1 MDALNGLIEGFAT
14 AITPTNILW
23 LVVGCLMGT
32 LVGILPGLGPPATIA
47 ILLPLTVGFD
57 PATGLI
63 MMAGIYYGAKYGGST
78 TSILMN
84 IPGESASVV
93 TCLDGYEMA
102 KQGRAGKALGIAAI
116 ASFVAGTIG
125 VIGLTFLAPI
135 VADIA
140 VNFGPP
146 EYSALMMFA
155 LLLVIM
161 LAGDSLLKGFISMFI
176 GLFLATIGTDLF
188 SGQQRFTGGE
198 IELAGGIEFIA
209 LSIGIFAIGEVL
221 VNLEQKTQQPLF
233 KVPKKLRELMPSGKD
248 IRDSTGSMI
257 QGGVLGFFI
266 GVMPGAGSTVASFV
280 SYIVAKKTSRNR
292 KNFGK
297 GAIEGVA
304 APEAANN
311 SETGGAM
318 IPLLTM
324 GIPGSGTGAILLGA
338 LVLYGLNP
346 GPLLFHEHSDV
357 VWPIIASMY
366 LGNIALLVMNLPM
379 VPFFAK
385 LLDTPYKVLYPGIL
399 LVAVIGTFSV
409 NYSIFDVGLL
419 IVFGLLGYVMRKL
432 DIPAAPLVLAFVL
445 GPIAEN
451 SIRQS
456 LLLSDNSPMIYLQRP
471 ISAALIGLAVVIL
484 VALTFGSKSRKVRG
498 QMLDSE
504 V

>member
-1 MDALNGLIEGFAT
+1 MDALNGLLSGLEAAFS
-14 AITPTNILW
+14 PTNMLW
-23 LVVGCLMGT
+23 LVVGCLLGT

-47 ILLPLTVGFD
+47 ILLPLATGFD

-78 TSILMN
+78 TSILLN
-84 IPGESASVV
+84 IPGESSSVV
-93 TCLDGYEMA
+93 TCIDGYEMA
-102 KQGRAGKALGIAAI
+102 KQGRAGAALGIAAI

-135 VADIA
+135 AADVA

-146 EYSALMMFA
+146 EYSALMVFA

-161 LAGDSLLKGFISMFI
+161 LAGDSMLKGFISMFI

-188 SGQQRFTGGE
+188 SGVQRFTGGQ

-209 LSIGIFAIGEVL
+209 LSVGIFAIGEVL
-221 VNLEQKTQQPLF
+221 VNIEQKTQKPLF
-233 KVPKKLRELMPSGKD
+233 AVPKKFRELLPSKHD
-248 IRDSTGSMI
+248 IKRSTPAML
-257 QGGVLGFFI
+257 QGGVVGFVI
-266 GVMPGAGSTVASFV
+266 GILPGAGSTVASFV
-280 SYIVAKKTSRNR
+280 SYIIAKRTS
-292 KNFGK
+292 KHPEEFGK
-297 GAIEGVA
+297 GSIEGVA

-318 IPLLTM
+318 VPLLTM
-324 GIPGSGTGAILLGA
+324 GIPGSGTGAVLLGA

-346 GPLLFHEHSDV
+346 GPLLFYEHADV

-366 LGNIALLVMNLPM
+366 LGNVVLVIMNLPM

-385 LLDTPYKVLYPGIL
+385 LLNTPYKVLYPGIL
-399 LVAVIGTFSV
+399 LISVVGVFSV
-409 NYSIFDVGLL
+409 NFSVFDVWLL
-419 IVFGLLGYVMRKL
+419 AIFGLLGYAMRKL
-432 DIPAAPLVLAFVL
+432 DIPPAPLVLAFVL

-456 LLLSDNSPMIYLQRP
+456 LLLSDNSPIIYLQRP
-471 ISAALIGLAVVIL
+471 ISAVLIGISVVLLAVL
-484 VALTFGSKSRKVRG
+484 SFGRRTRKVRE
-498 QMLDSE
+498 QMIDQDA
-504 V
+504 